1 MARAKQKLLR
11 YVGGVLLVL
20 ASVACSSK
28 EGSLS
33 MPPRSSAEAETA
45 DLSGRTPFV
54 SPDSPLYR
62 RVEGIGARNMCSSDA
77 DCMRSGCSGE
87 VCSAERLVTTCEVRD
102 WPHLQGAECG
112 CVQGQCI
119 WYR

>member
-1 MARAKQKLLR
+1 MGRAKQKVVG

-33 MPPRSSAEAETA
+33 MPPRSSAEGGTGA
-45 DLSGRTPFV
+45 LSGRSAFV

-62 RVEGIGARNMCSSDA
+62 RVEGIGASNMCSSDA
-77 DCMRSGCSGE
+77 DCMRSGCSSE
-87 VCSAERLVTTCEVRD
+87 VCSAERLVTTCEARD

-112 CVQGQCI
+112 CVEGQCI